1 MHIIFKRVN
10 LMGSRKVAAA
20 FLALVIGFTSGM
32 VFHVKT
38 SPAKTVCK
46 EGFSYSKLTKG
57 IKKRING
64 VSYKKNKYITFDDLR
79 YVRVKYYNY
88 KGKEKEGELIVNKL
102 IAKDIAEIFY
112 ELYEIKYPIRR
123 IRLVD
128 EYDADDNK
136 SMAADNTS
144 SFNYRIIAGSKNSLS
159 MHALGLA
166 LDINPKINPCVGGAH
181 GIVPSNGKAYAQR
194 DASKCRG
201 KYADNMIHK
210 NDEAYKIF
218 KKHGFSW
225 GGEWDNMKDYQHFYK
240 VTGKYKKISRYEW

>member
-1 MHIIFKRVN
+1 
-10 LMGSRKVAAA
+10 MGNRKVAAA
-20 FLALVIGFTSGM
+20 FLVFVIGITSGLI
-32 VFHVKT
+32 FNGKT
-38 SPAKTVCK
+38 SPAKTVYR
-46 EGFSYSKLTKG
+46 EGFSYSKITKG

-64 VSYKKNKYITFDDLR
+64 ISYKKNKYITYDDLR

-102 IAKDIAEIFY
+102 IARDVAEIFY

-128 EYDADDNK
+128 EYDADDNL

-144 SFNYRIIAGSKNSLS
+144 SFNYRIIAGSNNSLS

-181 GIVPSNGKAYAQR
+181 GIVPPNGKAYSQR
-194 DASKCRG
+194 KVSKCGG

-210 NDEAYKIF
+210 GDEAYNIF
-218 KKHGFSW
+218 IKHGFSW

-240 VTGKYKKISRYEW
+240 VTGKYKKMGRFEW